1 MQEIHLI
8 GINHKTSKVSDRE
21 RFIIDDSN
29 LIYLND
35 FLRLK
40 LDKRISGFFGLSTC
54 NRTEIYFYGE
64 KGVENDVLKLTK
76 EALNISDIPD
86 KNFYIYD
93 SLKALEHMCRVCC
106 GIDSQVVGEQEIFG
120 QFKNAYNSAKAFKI
134 AGKELMIYVEK
145 VFEIAKKVR
154 TETKIGINPLSVS
167 GLSFNLVKEI
177 FENPEN
183 KQVLV
188 IGGGDLAKSIIK
200 NLFDKGV
207 RSISA
212 INRTIKEIK
221 ISEDFSIIP
230 MPLNLVHR
238 EIVNADIIICSA
250 SSLTPIIGKGAVE
263 NALKNRGNKPMMIID
278 LAVPRNVEPEI
289 KDLELVYL
297 FSIDDIEKISQDNLE
312 ERLVEA
318 GRGKEIIKYQALK
331 SNKTIISKIEDDK
344 FASEILKLLKYI
356 DDKRIF
362 EISNYNDINLEFL
375 NFLEN
380 ADNIQ
385 LSENLRQKIELIDGQ
400 KLISIISNSK

>member
-1 MQEIHLI
+1 L
-8 GINHKTSKVSDRE
+8 
-21 RFIIDDSN
+21 
-29 LIYLND
+29 
-35 FLRLK
+35 
-40 LDKRISGFFGLSTC
+40 
-54 NRTEIYFYGE
+54 
-64 KGVENDVLKLTK
+64 
-76 EALNISDIPD
+76 
-86 KNFYIYD
+86 
-93 SLKALEHMCRVCC
+93 
-106 GIDSQVVGEQEIFG
+106 
-120 QFKNAYNSAKAFKI
+120 
-134 AGKELMIYVEK
+134 
-145 VFEIAKKVR
+145 
-154 TETKIGINPLSVS
+154 
-167 GLSFNLVKEI
+167 
-177 FENPEN
+177 
-183 KQVLV
+183 
-188 IGGGDLAKSIIK
+188 
-200 NLFDKGV
+200 

-221 ISEDFSIIP
+221 ISQDFTIIP

-238 EIVNADIIICSA
+238 EIVNADIVICSA

-312 ERLVEA
+312 ERLIEA

-356 DDKRIF
+356 DDKRIYDL
-362 EISNYNDINLEFL
+362 SNHNDINLEFL
-375 NFLEN
+375 TFLDN

-385 LSENLRQKIELIDGQ
+385 LSENLRKKIELIDSQ

>member
-40 LDKRISGFFGLSTC
+40 LDKKISGFFGLSTC

-120 QFKNAYNSAKAFKI
+120 QFKNAYNSAKVFKTV
-134 AGKELMIYVEK
+134 GKELMIYVEK

-167 GLSFNLVKEI
+167 GLSFNLLKEI

-356 DDKRIF
+356 DDKRIY
-362 EISNYNDINLEFL
+362 ELSNHNDINLEFL
-375 NFLEN
+375 TFLDN

-385 LSENLRQKIELIDGQ
+385 LSENLREKIELIDGQ

>member
-54 NRTEIYFYGE
+54 NRTEIYFYGDR
-64 KGVENDVLKLTK
+64 GLENDVLELTK

-93 SLKALEHMCRVCC
+93 GLKALEHMCRVCC

-120 QFKNAYNSAKAFKI
+120 QFKHAYNSAKVFKTV
-134 AGKELMIYVEK
+134 GKELMIYVEK

-167 GLSFNLVKEI
+167 GLSFNLLKEI

-200 NLFDKGV
+200 NLFDKGL

-238 EIVNADIIICSA
+238 ELVNADIIICSA

-356 DDKRIF
+356 DDKRIY
-362 EISNYNDINLEFL
+362 ELSNHNDINLEFL
-375 NFLEN
+375 TFLDN

-385 LSENLRQKIELIDGQ
+385 LSENLREKIELIDGQ
-400 KLISIISNSK
+400 KLISIISSFK

>member
-54 NRTEIYFYGE
+54 NRTEIYFYGD

-134 AGKELMIYVEK
+134 VGKELMIYVEK

-183 KQVLV
+183 KKVLV

-207 RSISA
+207 KSISA

-230 MPLNLVHR
+230 MPLNLAHR
-238 EIVNADIIICSA
+238 EIVNADIVICSA

-356 DDKRIF
+356 DDKRIY
-362 EISNYNDINLEFL
+362 ELSNQNDINLEFL
-375 NFLEN
+375 TFLDN

-385 LSENLRQKIELIDGQ
+385 LSENLREKIELIDGQ
-400 KLISIISNSK
+400 KLISIISNSE

>member
-54 NRTEIYFYGE
+54 NRTEIYFYGDR
-64 KGVENDVLKLTK
+64 GVENDVLELTK

-93 SLKALEHMCRVCC
+93 GLKALEHMCRVCC

-120 QFKNAYNSAKAFKI
+120 QFKNAYNSAKVFKTV
-134 AGKELMIYVEK
+134 GKELMIYVEK

-167 GLSFNLVKEI
+167 GLSFNLLKEI

-200 NLFDKGV
+200 NLFDKGL

-238 EIVNADIIICSA
+238 ELVNADIIICSA

-356 DDKRIF
+356 DDKRIY
-362 EISNYNDINLEFL
+362 ELSNHNDINLEFL
-375 NFLEN
+375 TFLDN

-385 LSENLRQKIELIDGQ
+385 LSENLREKIELIDGQ
-400 KLISIISNSK
+400 KLISIISSSK

>member
-1 MQEIHLI
+1 MQEIHLV

-21 RFIIDDSN
+21 RFIVDDSN
-29 LIYLND
+29 IVYLND
-35 FLRLK
+35 FIRSK
-40 LDKRISGFFGLSTC
+40 LGGKISGFFGLSTC
-54 NRTEIYFYGE
+54 NRTEIYFYGG
-64 KGVENDVLKLTK
+64 KDIADDVLKLTK

-93 SLKALEHMCRVCC
+93 GVKALEHMCRVCS

-134 AGKELMIYVEK
+134 VGKELMIYVEK
-145 VFEIAKKVR
+145 VFEITKKVR

-200 NLFDKGV
+200 NLFDKGL

-221 ISEDFSIIP
+221 ITEDFSIIP

-263 NALKNRGNKPMMIID
+263 NAFKNRGNRPMMIID

-289 KDLELVYL
+289 EDLELVYL

-331 SNKTIISKIEDDK
+331 LNKTINSKIEDDK
-344 FASEILKLLKYI
+344 FATEILKLLKSI
-356 DDKRIF
+356 DDKRMLKF
-362 EISNYNDINLEFL
+362 SNHNDINLEL
-375 NFLEN
+375 L
-380 ADNIQ
+380 ALIDNSNNIK
-385 LSENLRQKIELIDGQ
+385 LPEKLREKIELTDSQ
-400 KLISIISNSK
+400 KLISIISNFK

>member
-40 LDKRISGFFGLSTC
+40 LDKKISGFFGLSTC
-54 NRTEIYFYGE
+54 NRTEIYFYGDR
-64 KGVENDVLKLTK
+64 GLENDVLKLTK

-93 SLKALEHMCRVCC
+93 NLKALEHMCRVCC

-134 AGKELMIYVEK
+134 VGKELMIYVEK

-221 ISEDFSIIP
+221 ISRDFSIIP

-238 EIVNADIIICSA
+238 EIVNADIVICSA

-344 FASEILKLLKYI
+344 FASEILKLLRYI
-356 DDKRIF
+356 DDKRIY
-362 EISNYNDINLEFL
+362 ELSNHNDINLEFL
-375 NFLEN
+375 TFLDN

-385 LSENLRQKIELIDGQ
+385 LSENLREKIELIDGQ

>member
-40 LDKRISGFFGLSTC
+40 LDKKISGFFGLSTC

-134 AGKELMIYVEK
+134 VGKELMIYVEK

-238 EIVNADIIICSA
+238 EIVNADIVICSA

-344 FASEILKLLKYI
+344 FASEIFKLLKYV
-356 DDKRIF
+356 DDKRIY
-362 EISNYNDINLEFL
+362 ELSNHNDINLEFL
-375 NFLEN
+375 TFLDN

-385 LSENLRQKIELIDGQ
+385 LSENLREKIELIDGQ
-400 KLISIISNSK
+400 KLISIISSSK

>member
-40 LDKRISGFFGLSTC
+40 LDKKISGFFGLSTC

-331 SNKTIISKIEDDK
+331 SNKAIISKIEDDK

-356 DDKRIF
+356 DDKRIY
-362 EISNYNDINLEFL
+362 ELSNHDDINLEFL

-385 LSENLRQKIELIDGQ
+385 LSENLREKIELIDGQ

>member
-54 NRTEIYFYGE
+54 NRTEIYFYGD

-134 AGKELMIYVEK
+134 VGKELMIYVEK

-183 KQVLV
+183 KKVLV

-207 RSISA
+207 KSISA

-238 EIVNADIIICSA
+238 EIVNADIVICSA

-278 LAVPRNVEPEI
+278 LAVPRNVEQEI

-356 DDKRIF
+356 DDKRIY
-362 EISNYNDINLEFL
+362 ELSNQNDINLEFL
-375 NFLEN
+375 TFLDN

-385 LSENLRQKIELIDGQ
+385 LSENLREKIELIDGQ
-400 KLISIISNSK
+400 KLISIISNSE

>member
-54 NRTEIYFYGE
+54 NRTEIYFYGD
-64 KGVENDVLKLTK
+64 KGLENDVLKLTK

-106 GIDSQVVGEQEIFG
+106 GIDSQVIGEQEIFG

-134 AGKELMIYVEK
+134 VGKELMIYVEK

-167 GLSFNLVKEI
+167 GLSLKLVKEI
-177 FENPEN
+177 FENPED

-200 NLFDKGV
+200 NLFDKGL

-221 ISEDFSIIP
+221 ISQDFSIIP

-238 EIVNADIIICSA
+238 EIVNADIVICSA

-344 FASEILKLLKYI
+344 FASEIFKLLKYI
-356 DDKRIF
+356 DDKRIY
-362 EISNYNDINLEFL
+362 ELSNHNDINLEFL
-375 NFLEN
+375 TFLDN

-385 LSENLRQKIELIDGQ
+385 LSENLREKIELMDGQ
-400 KLISIISNSK
+400 KLISIISSAK

>member
-54 NRTEIYFYGE
+54 NRTEIYFYGD

-134 AGKELMIYVEK
+134 VGKELMIYVEK

-183 KQVLV
+183 KKVLV

-207 RSISA
+207 KSISA

-238 EIVNADIIICSA
+238 EIVNADIVICSA

-356 DDKRIF
+356 DDKRIY
-362 EISNYNDINLEFL
+362 ELSNQNDINLEFL
-375 NFLEN
+375 TFLDN

-385 LSENLRQKIELIDGQ
+385 LSENLREKIELIDGQ

>member
-35 FLRLK
+35 FLKLK
-40 LDKRISGFFGLSTC
+40 LDKKISGFFGLSTC

-134 AGKELMIYVEK
+134 VGKELMIYVEK

-238 EIVNADIIICSA
+238 EIVNADIVICSA

-331 SNKTIISKIEDDK
+331 SNKAIISKIEDDK

-385 LSENLRQKIELIDGQ
+385 LSENLREKIELIDGQ

>member
-1 MQEIHLI
+1 M
-8 GINHKTSKVSDRE
+8 
-21 RFIIDDSN
+21 
-29 LIYLND
+29 
-35 FLRLK
+35 
-40 LDKRISGFFGLSTC
+40 
-54 NRTEIYFYGE
+54 
-64 KGVENDVLKLTK
+64 
-76 EALNISDIPD
+76 
-86 KNFYIYD
+86 
-93 SLKALEHMCRVCC
+93 
-106 GIDSQVVGEQEIFG
+106 
-120 QFKNAYNSAKAFKI
+120 
-134 AGKELMIYVEK
+134 
-145 VFEIAKKVR
+145 
-154 TETKIGINPLSVS
+154 
-167 GLSFNLVKEI
+167 
-177 FENPEN
+177 
-183 KQVLV
+183 
-188 IGGGDLAKSIIK
+188 
-200 NLFDKGV
+200 

-238 EIVNADIIICSA
+238 EIVNADIVICSA

-356 DDKRIF
+356 DDKRIY
-362 EISNYNDINLEFL
+362 ELSNHNDINLEFL
-375 NFLEN
+375 TFLDN

-385 LSENLRQKIELIDGQ
+385 LSENLREKIELIDGQ

>member
-54 NRTEIYFYGE
+54 NRTEIYFYGDR
-64 KGVENDVLKLTK
+64 GLENDVLELTK

-93 SLKALEHMCRVCC
+93 GLKALEHMCRVCC

-134 AGKELMIYVEK
+134 VGKELMIYVEK

-356 DDKRIF
+356 DDKRIY
-362 EISNYNDINLEFL
+362 EISNHNDINLEFL

-385 LSENLRQKIELIDGQ
+385 LSENLREKIELIDGQ

>member
-40 LDKRISGFFGLSTC
+40 LDKKISGFFGLSTC
-54 NRTEIYFYGE
+54 NRTEIYFYGD
-64 KGVENDVLKLTK
+64 KGLENNVLKLTK

-134 AGKELMIYVEK
+134 VGKELMIYVEK

-238 EIVNADIIICSA
+238 EIVNTDIVICSA

-263 NALKNRGNKPMMIID
+263 NALKNRGNRPMMIID

-356 DDKRIF
+356 DDKRIY
-362 EISNYNDINLEFL
+362 ELSNHNDINLEFL
-375 NFLEN
+375 TFLDN

-385 LSENLRQKIELIDGQ
+385 LSENLREKIELIDGQ
-400 KLISIISNSK
+400 KLISIIFNSK

>member
-1 MQEIHLI
+1 M
-8 GINHKTSKVSDRE
+8 
-21 RFIIDDSN
+21 
-29 LIYLND
+29 
-35 FLRLK
+35 
-40 LDKRISGFFGLSTC
+40 
-54 NRTEIYFYGE
+54 
-64 KGVENDVLKLTK
+64 
-76 EALNISDIPD
+76 
-86 KNFYIYD
+86 
-93 SLKALEHMCRVCC
+93 
-106 GIDSQVVGEQEIFG
+106 
-120 QFKNAYNSAKAFKI
+120 
-134 AGKELMIYVEK
+134 
-145 VFEIAKKVR
+145 
-154 TETKIGINPLSVS
+154 
-167 GLSFNLVKEI
+167 
-177 FENPEN
+177 
-183 KQVLV
+183 
-188 IGGGDLAKSIIK
+188 
-200 NLFDKGV
+200 

-238 EIVNADIIICSA
+238 EIVNADIVICSA

-331 SNKTIISKIEDDK
+331 SNKAIISKIEDDK

-356 DDKRIF
+356 DDKRIY
-362 EISNYNDINLEFL
+362 ELSNHNDINLEFL
-375 NFLEN
+375 TFLDN

-385 LSENLRQKIELIDGQ
+385 LSENLREKIELIDGQ

>member
-1 MQEIHLI
+1 MQEIHLV

-21 RFIIDDSN
+21 RFIVDDSN
-29 LIYLND
+29 IVYLND
-35 FLRLK
+35 YLLSK
-40 LDKRISGFFGLSTC
+40 LGRKISGFFGLSTC
-54 NRTEIYFYGE
+54 NRTEIYYYGD
-64 KGVENDVLKLTK
+64 KGIDDDVLKLTK
-76 EALNISDIPD
+76 EALNISDIPG

-93 SLKALEHMCRVCC
+93 GLKAFEHMCRVCC

-134 AGKELMIYVEK
+134 IGKELMIYVEK
-145 VFEIAKKVR
+145 VFEITKKVR

-183 KQVLV
+183 KKVLV
-188 IGGGDLAKSIIK
+188 IGGGNLAKSIIK
-200 NLFDKGV
+200 NLFEKGL

-221 ISEDFSIIP
+221 VSEDFSIIP

-263 NALKNRGNKPMMIID
+263 NAFKFRGNRPMMIID

-289 KDLELVYL
+289 ETLELVYL

-318 GRGKEIIKYQALK
+318 GRGKEIIKYQVLK
-331 SNKTIISKIEDDK
+331 SNQTINLKIEDDK
-344 FASEILKLLKYI
+344 FASEILKLLQSI
-356 DDKRIF
+356 DKKKML
-362 EISNYNDINLEFL
+362 ELSNHNDINLEFL
-375 NFLEN
+375 NLLEN
-380 ADNIQ
+380 TNNIQ
-385 LSENLRQKIELIDGQ
+385 LPKKFKEKIELIDSQ
-400 KLISIISNSK
+400 KLISIIFNHK

>member
-40 LDKRISGFFGLSTC
+40 LDKKISGFFGLSTC

-134 AGKELMIYVEK
+134 VGKELMIYVEK

-238 EIVNADIIICSA
+238 ELVNADIIICSA

-331 SNKTIISKIEDDK
+331 SNKAIISKIEDDK

-356 DDKRIF
+356 DDKRIY
-362 EISNYNDINLEFL
+362 ELSNHNDINLEFL

-385 LSENLRQKIELIDGQ
+385 LSENLREKIELIDGQ

>member
-40 LDKRISGFFGLSTC
+40 LDKKISGFFGLSTC

-331 SNKTIISKIEDDK
+331 SNKAIISKIEDDK

-362 EISNYNDINLEFL
+362 EISNHNDINLEFL

>member
-40 LDKRISGFFGLSTC
+40 LDKKISGFFGLSTC

-134 AGKELMIYVEK
+134 VGKELMIYVEK

-312 ERLVEA
+312 ERLVES

-331 SNKTIISKIEDDK
+331 SNKAIISKIEDDK

-356 DDKRIF
+356 DDKRIY
-362 EISNYNDINLEFL
+362 EISNHNDINLEFL

-385 LSENLRQKIELIDGQ
+385 LSENLREKIELIDGQ

>member
-54 NRTEIYFYGE
+54 NRTEIYFYGDR
-64 KGVENDVLKLTK
+64 GVENDVLELTK

-93 SLKALEHMCRVCC
+93 GLKALEHMCRVCC

-134 AGKELMIYVEK
+134 VGKELMIYVEK

-200 NLFDKGV
+200 NLFDKGL

-238 EIVNADIIICSA
+238 ELVNADIIICSA

-356 DDKRIF
+356 DDKRIY
-362 EISNYNDINLEFL
+362 ELSNHDDINLEFL

-385 LSENLRQKIELIDGQ
+385 LSENLREKIELIDGQ

>member
-54 NRTEIYFYGE
+54 NRTEIYFYGDR
-64 KGVENDVLKLTK
+64 GVENDVLELTK

-93 SLKALEHMCRVCC
+93 GLKALEHMCRVCC

-134 AGKELMIYVEK
+134 VGKELMIYVEK

-200 NLFDKGV
+200 NLFDKGL

-238 EIVNADIIICSA
+238 ELVNADIIICSA

-331 SNKTIISKIEDDK
+331 SNKAIISKIEDDK

-356 DDKRIF
+356 DDKRIY
-362 EISNYNDINLEFL
+362 ELSNHDDINLEFL

-385 LSENLRQKIELIDGQ
+385 LSENLREKIELIDGQ

>member
-54 NRTEIYFYGE
+54 NRTEIYFYGD

-134 AGKELMIYVEK
+134 VGKELMIYVEK

-200 NLFDKGV
+200 NLFDKGL

-238 EIVNADIIICSA
+238 EIVNADIVICSA

-344 FASEILKLLKYI
+344 FASEILKLLRYI
-356 DDKRIF
+356 DDKRIY
-362 EISNYNDINLEFL
+362 ELSNHNDINLEFL
-375 NFLEN
+375 TFLDN

-385 LSENLRQKIELIDGQ
+385 LSENLREKIELIDGQ
-400 KLISIISNSK
+400 KLISIISSSK

>member
-1 MQEIHLI
+1 M
-8 GINHKTSKVSDRE
+8 
-21 RFIIDDSN
+21 
-29 LIYLND
+29 
-35 FLRLK
+35 
-40 LDKRISGFFGLSTC
+40 
-54 NRTEIYFYGE
+54 
-64 KGVENDVLKLTK
+64 
-76 EALNISDIPD
+76 
-86 KNFYIYD
+86 
-93 SLKALEHMCRVCC
+93 
-106 GIDSQVVGEQEIFG
+106 
-120 QFKNAYNSAKAFKI
+120 
-134 AGKELMIYVEK
+134 
-145 VFEIAKKVR
+145 
-154 TETKIGINPLSVS
+154 
-167 GLSFNLVKEI
+167 
-177 FENPEN
+177 
-183 KQVLV
+183 
-188 IGGGDLAKSIIK
+188 
-200 NLFDKGV
+200 

-238 EIVNADIIICSA
+238 EIVNADIVICSA

-356 DDKRIF
+356 DDKRIY
-362 EISNYNDINLEFL
+362 ELSNQNDINLEFL
-375 NFLEN
+375 TFLDN

-385 LSENLRQKIELIDGQ
+385 LSENLREKIELIDGQ
-400 KLISIISNSK
+400 KLISIISSFK

>member
-54 NRTEIYFYGE
+54 NRTEIYFYGD

-134 AGKELMIYVEK
+134 VGKELMIYVEK

-183 KQVLV
+183 KKVLV

-207 RSISA
+207 KSISA

-221 ISEDFSIIP
+221 ISEDFSIIQ

-238 EIVNADIIICSA
+238 EIVNADIVICSA

-356 DDKRIF
+356 DDKRIY
-362 EISNYNDINLEFL
+362 ELSNHNDINLEFL
-375 NFLEN
+375 TFLDN

-385 LSENLRQKIELIDGQ
+385 LSENLRKKIELIDDQ

>member
-40 LDKRISGFFGLSTC
+40 LDKKISGFFGLSTC

-134 AGKELMIYVEK
+134 VGKELMIYVEK

-238 EIVNADIIICSA
+238 EIVNADIVICSA

-331 SNKTIISKIEDDK
+331 SNKAIISKIEDDK

-356 DDKRIF
+356 DDKRIY
-362 EISNYNDINLEFL
+362 EISNHNDINLEFL
-375 NFLEN
+375 TFLDN

-385 LSENLRQKIELIDGQ
+385 LSENLREKIELIDGQ

>member
-54 NRTEIYFYGE
+54 NRTEIYFYGD

-134 AGKELMIYVEK
+134 VGKELMIYVEK

-183 KQVLV
+183 KKVLV

-207 RSISA
+207 KSISA

-230 MPLNLVHR
+230 MPLNLAHR
-238 EIVNADIIICSA
+238 EIVNADIVICSA

-356 DDKRIF
+356 DDKRIY
-362 EISNYNDINLEFL
+362 ELSNQNDINLEFL
-375 NFLEN
+375 TFLDN

-385 LSENLRQKIELIDGQ
+385 LSENLREKIELIDGQ

>member
-40 LDKRISGFFGLSTC
+40 LDKKISGFFGLSTC

-120 QFKNAYNSAKAFKI
+120 QFKNAYNSAKVFKTV
-134 AGKELMIYVEK
+134 GKELMIYVEK

-167 GLSFNLVKEI
+167 GLSFNLLKEI

-238 EIVNADIIICSA
+238 EIVNADIVICSA

-331 SNKTIISKIEDDK
+331 SNKAIISKIEDDK

-356 DDKRIF
+356 DDKRIY
-362 EISNYNDINLEFL
+362 ELSNHDDINLEFL

-385 LSENLRQKIELIDGQ
+385 LSENLREKIELIDGQ

>member
-54 NRTEIYFYGE
+54 NRTEIYFYGDR
-64 KGVENDVLKLTK
+64 GVENDVLELTK

-93 SLKALEHMCRVCC
+93 GLKALEHMCRVCC

-120 QFKNAYNSAKAFKI
+120 QFKNAYNSAKVFKTV
-134 AGKELMIYVEK
+134 GKELMIYVEK

-200 NLFDKGV
+200 NLFDKGL

-238 EIVNADIIICSA
+238 ELVNADIIICSA

-331 SNKTIISKIEDDK
+331 SNKAIISKIEDDK

-362 EISNYNDINLEFL
+362 EISNHNDINLEFL

-385 LSENLRQKIELIDGQ
+385 LSENLREKIELIDGQ

>member
-40 LDKRISGFFGLSTC
+40 LDKKISGFFGLSTC

-134 AGKELMIYVEK
+134 VGKELMIYVEK

-167 GLSFNLVKEI
+167 GLSFNLLKEI

-331 SNKTIISKIEDDK
+331 SNKAIISKIEDDK

-356 DDKRIF
+356 DDKRIY
-362 EISNYNDINLEFL
+362 EISNHNDINLEFL

-385 LSENLRQKIELIDGQ
+385 LSENLREKIELIDGQ

>member
-40 LDKRISGFFGLSTC
+40 LDKKISGFFGLSTC

-120 QFKNAYNSAKAFKI
+120 QFKNAYNSAKTFKI
-134 AGKELMIYVEK
+134 VGKELMIYVEK

-167 GLSFNLVKEI
+167 GLSFNLLKEI
-177 FENPEN
+177 FESPEN

-200 NLFDKGV
+200 NLFDKGL

-238 EIVNADIIICSA
+238 ELVNADIIICSA

-356 DDKRIF
+356 DDKRIY
-362 EISNYNDINLEFL
+362 ELSNHNDINLEFL
-375 NFLEN
+375 TFLDN

-385 LSENLRQKIELIDGQ
+385 LSENLREKIELIDGQ

>member
-134 AGKELMIYVEK
+134 VGKELMIYVEK

-167 GLSFNLVKEI
+167 GLSFNLLKEI

-356 DDKRIF
+356 DDKRIY
-362 EISNYNDINLEFL
+362 ELSNHNDINLEFL
-375 NFLEN
+375 TFLDN

-385 LSENLRQKIELIDGQ
+385 LSENLREKIELIDGQ

>member
-54 NRTEIYFYGE
+54 NRTEIYFYGDR
-64 KGVENDVLKLTK
+64 GVENDVLELTK

-93 SLKALEHMCRVCC
+93 GLKALEHMCRVCC

-120 QFKNAYNSAKAFKI
+120 QFKNAYNSAKAFKTV
-134 AGKELMIYVEK
+134 GKELMIYVEK

-167 GLSFNLVKEI
+167 GLSFNLLKEI

-200 NLFDKGV
+200 NLFDKGL

-238 EIVNADIIICSA
+238 ELVNADIIICSA

-356 DDKRIF
+356 DDKRIYKL
-362 EISNYNDINLEFL
+362 SNHNDINLEFL
-375 NFLEN
+375 TFLDN

-385 LSENLRQKIELIDGQ
+385 LSENLREKIELIDGQ
-400 KLISIISNSK
+400 KLISIISSSK